1 MDNQQQT
8 GGKIKVG
15 FKQGMAMLFPYA
27 KSRLIEQVKSVALI
41 IIYLI
46 FFQTMVLGIA
56 VAQAAMIAAGLALV
70 IGGLAF
76 FMEGLMLGLM
86 PLGEVIGLKL
96 PQKSK
101 LPVILGFSFILGMG
115 ATFAEPAISVLKAAG
130 SSVRPWDA
138 PLLFLLLNKFSGYLV
153 MSVGVGVGIAVVF
166 GMIRFMY
173 NISLKPFIYI
183 LLSFLLLFTLW
194 SFFNANMRNVTGLA
208 WDCGA
213 VTTGPVTVPLVL
225 ALGIGIC
232 RVVGAAGSG
241 SSGFGVVTLAS
252 LFPIISVLLLGA
264 SLSGTVPQP
273 MSEAAFFSAANRD
286 KAQALFTSR
295 EEMIGFAFQNA
306 KRESQLALFDGSS
319 EKMIAYL
326 ESLKSSEKERA
337 AVFGP
342 KRDALEKWAATK
354 GTRTQAMA
362 VFPSAEAAR
371 EAAQKYAAMLEDPVQ
386 PADLILRNTKA
397 AAQAIIPLSIFFLL
411 VLTLILRER
420 LPRADEVFLG
430 LGFAVFGMMLFSIG
444 IEIGLS
450 KLGNQ
455 VGGKV
460 PSSFK
465 AIELPEQ
472 RSTINKFDPDIVKT
486 AITADGETQTFFY
499 VREKT
504 GYRQLPYH
512 EDQYSPETSQYNYT
526 PTRGPLFGAEGGL
539 TGILV
544 VLVFA
549 FILGYGATLAEP
561 ALNAL
566 GLTVEELTVGAFKKS
581 LLMQAV
587 ALGVGVGIAVGVA
600 KIIWNIPL
608 LWLMG
613 PPYILLLIIT
623 KISTEEFVNIGWDSA
638 GVTTGPI
645 TVPLVLAMGLGIGGQ
660 VGVVEGFGILSMA
673 SVCPILSVLCV
684 GLMVTRKRKAAL
696 QEASETA
703 EPKEVA
709 A

>member
-1 MDNQQQT
+1 MDNQQQA

-15 FKQGMAMLFPYA
+15 FKKGMGMLFPYA
-27 KSRLIEQVKSVALI
+27 KDRLLEQVKSVALI

-46 FFQTMVLGIA
+46 FFQTVILGIA
-56 VAQAAMIAAGLALV
+56 IAQAAMIAVGLALV

-96 PQKSK
+96 PQKMK
-101 LPVILGFSFILGMG
+101 LPVILAFAFILGMG

-130 SSVRPWDA
+130 SSVKPWDA
-138 PLLFLLLNKFSGYLV
+138 PLLFLMLNKYSGYLV
-153 MSVGVGVGIAVVF
+153 MSVGAGVGIAVVF
-166 GMIRFMY
+166 GMIRFIY
-173 NISLKPFIYI
+173 NISLKPFIYVLISI
-183 LLSFLLLFTLW
+183 LLIFTLW
-194 SFFNANMRNVTGLA
+194 SFFNANMRNITGLA
-208 WDCGA
+208 WDCGG

-241 SSGFGVVTLAS
+241 ASGFGVVTLAS
-252 LFPIISVLLLGA
+252 LFPIISVLILGTT
-264 SLSGTVPQP
+264 LSGSVPQP
-273 MSEAAFFSAANRD
+273 MSESEFFSVRNSD
-286 KAQALFTSR
+286 KAQSLFTSR
-295 EEMIGFAFQNA
+295 ADMIGFAFQNA
-306 KRESQLALFDGSS
+306 KEESQIALFDGNRD
-319 EKMIAYL
+319 EMLAYL
-326 ESLKSSEKERA
+326 KSMKTDADLRTR
-337 AVFGP
+337 VLGP
-342 KRDALEKWAATK
+342 KENALEKWAVTRGTK
-354 GTRTQAMA
+354 EQQLA
-362 VFPSAEAAR
+362 VFPDLESVR
-371 EAAQKYAAMLEDPVQ
+371 EAALKFSGASEEAVQ
-386 PADLILRNTKA
+386 PADLMLRNIKA

-411 VLTLILRER
+411 VLTLLLRER

-430 LGFAVFGMMLFSIG
+430 LGFAVFGMMLFNIG

-455 VGGKV
+455 VGSKV

-465 AIELPEQ
+465 AIELAEQ
-472 RSTINKFDPDIVKT
+472 KSTINGFDPEIVKT
-486 AITADGETQTFFY
+486 AITPDGEKETFFY
-499 VREKT
+499 VKENSDYK
-504 GYRQLPYH
+504 QLPYH
-512 EDQYSPETSQYNYT
+512 EEQYTPETRQYNYT

-539 TGILV
+539 AGIIV
-544 VLVFA
+544 VLLFA
-549 FILGYGATLAEP
+549 FFLGYGATLAEP

-581 LLMQAV
+581 LLMQTV
-587 ALGVGVGIAVGVA
+587 ALGVGLGIAVGVA
-600 KIIWNIPL
+600 KIVWNIPL

-613 PPYILLLIIT
+613 PPYLLLLFIT

-673 SVCPILSVLCV
+673 SVCPILSVLLV

-696 QEASETA
+696 KETVETA
-703 EPKEVA
+703 EQKEVA